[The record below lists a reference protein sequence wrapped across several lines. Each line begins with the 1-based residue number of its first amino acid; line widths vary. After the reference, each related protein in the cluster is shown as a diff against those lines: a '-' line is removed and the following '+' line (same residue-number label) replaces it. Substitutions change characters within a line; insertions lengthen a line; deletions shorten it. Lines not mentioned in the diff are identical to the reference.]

1 MKTTGQQGIL
11 SRVPL
16 SYMGWLTVGSL
27 VGIGIGFWVLL
38 MTIGVTVLP
47 IVILAVVSIVMAA
60 LVFTGVRWM
69 PELAAVYGVGMLIG
83 GHAYPLDS
91 LLSSTPT
98 PQRGPSL

>member
-47 IVILAVVSIVMAA
+47 IVILAVVSIVMAV

-69 PELAAVYGVGMLIG
+69 PALAAVYGVGMWIG
-83 GHAYPLDS
+83 GPTSAIFTLSPDS
-91 LLSSTPT
+91 PT
-98 PQRGPSL
+98 RGRTVYR

>member
-1 MKTTGQQGIL
+1 MKTTGQQGIF

-27 VGIGIGFWVLL
+27 VGIGIGFWELL

-47 IVILAVVSIVMAA
+47 IVILSVVSIVMAA

-69 PELAAVYGVGMLIG
+69 AALAALYGGGIWIG
-83 GHAYPLDS
+83 G
-91 LLSSTPT
+91 
-98 PQRGPSL
+98 RPSQPYSHYHLTHPN